1 MWKFCRETHPRMI
14 IMHDLVNKAL
24 CGVAPPPPGGLLGGL
39 FGVEVS
45 WPCFDS
51 AESAVLSQQCWQ
63 PPPYSWRII
72 GRIIWGCRG
81 GCTGA
86 SQSPASYKGTPQC
99 IPFCHSWTLD
109 STTSKVGQGINSLLS
124 MATPCVN
131 PMRHPCFLVES
142 VSDLTSMKVT
152 KIVCIFGVPL
162 KRF

>member
-1 MWKFCRETHPRMI
+1 M
-14 IMHDLVNKAL
+14 
-24 CGVAPPPPGGLLGGL
+24 APPPPGGLLGGL

-72 GRIIWGCRG
+72 GRIIWGCRR

-99 IPFCHSWTLD
+99 IPSCHSWTLD

-142 VSDLTSMKVT
+142 VHIWGSLKEVLSNKYPHQTVQKSAQIKVFW
-152 KIVCIFGVPL
+152 KPRFL
-162 KRF
+162 KLYFSKT

>member
-1 MWKFCRETHPRMI
+1 MWPPLLLEDYWEDYLGWKFL
-14 IMHDLVNKAL
+14 DLAL
-24 CGVAPPPPGGLLGGL
+24 IL
-39 FGVEVS
+39 
-45 WPCFDS
+45 
-51 AESAVLSQQCWQ
+51 LSQQCWVSSADSH
-63 PPPYSWRII
+63 PPTWRII
-72 GRIIWGCRG
+72 GRIIWGCRR

-142 VSDLTSMKVT
+142 VHIWGSLKEVLSNKYPHQTVQKSAQIKVFW
-152 KIVCIFGVPL
+152 KPRFL
-162 KRF
+162 KLYFSKT